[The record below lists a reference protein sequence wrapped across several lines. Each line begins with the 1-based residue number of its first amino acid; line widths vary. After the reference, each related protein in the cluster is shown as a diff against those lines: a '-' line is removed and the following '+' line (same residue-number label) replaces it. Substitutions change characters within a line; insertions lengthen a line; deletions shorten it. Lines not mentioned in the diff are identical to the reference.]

1 VAVRATRRAPGW
13 LGAAPSYKQR
23 LFRRLPLRLGGVHPR
38 GVNKINITLD
48 EHELLAQLLRARG
61 RQPAGFK
68 VEVQADGLV
77 RVSGPRGTA
86 FYSRDNWLARFSR
99 HLEKS
104 FFDPE
109 VPAPAGPRLER
120 KGDSRLAEQA

>member
-1 VAVRATRRAPGW
+1 V
-13 LGAAPSYKQR
+13 S
-23 LFRRLPLRLGGVHPR
+23 
-38 GVNKINITLD
+38 KINITPD
-48 EHELLAQLLRARG
+48 EHELLARLLQARG
-61 RQPAGFK
+61 RDPGSFK
-68 VEVQADGLV
+68 VFAQADGLV

-99 HLEKS
+99 HLDKS

-120 KGDSRLAEQA
+120 KGEAARA

>member
-1 VAVRATRRAPGW
+1 MAVRATRRVPGW
-13 LGAAPSYKQR
+13 PGAAASYTQS
-23 LFRRLPLRLGGVHPR
+23 LFRRLPLRQARIHPP

-48 EHELLAQLLRARG
+48 EHDLLARLLQARG
-61 RQPAGFK
+61 RDPAGFK
-68 VEVQADGLV
+68 VDVQADGLV

-120 KGDSRLAEQA
+120 KGDSRLAVEA

>member
-1 VAVRATRRAPGW
+1 MALRATGRVPGW
-13 LGAAPSYKQR
+13 LGAAPSYKQS
-23 LFRRLPLRLGGVHPR
+23 LFRRLPLRLARVHPR

-48 EHELLAQLLRARG
+48 EHDLMARLLQARG
-61 RQPAGFK
+61 RDPSGFK
-68 VEVQADGLV
+68 VDVQPDGLV
-77 RVSGPRGTA
+77 RVSGPRGMA

-120 KGDSRLAEQA
+120 KGDSRLAAQA

>member
-1 VAVRATRRAPGW
+1 MH
-13 LGAAPSYKQR
+13 S
-23 LFRRLPLRLGGVHPR
+23 LFLRLPLRLARVHAR

-61 RQPAGFK
+61 RDPSSFK
-68 VEVQADGLV
+68 VEVQPDGLV
-77 RVSGPRGTA
+77 RVSGPRGMA

-120 KGDSRLAEQA
+120 KRDSRVAAQA

>member
-1 VAVRATRRAPGW
+1 MPLRATRPPPGW
-13 LGAAPSYKQR
+13 PGAAASYTR
-23 LFRRLPLRLGGVHPR
+23 SLLRRLPLRLPALHAR
-38 GVNKINITLD
+38 GVNKINMTDD
-48 EHELLAQLLRARG
+48 EHELLARLLQARG
-61 RQPAGFK
+61 RDPSGFK
-68 VEVQADGLV
+68 VDVQADGLV

-104 FFDPE
+104 FFDPQ

-120 KGDSRLAEQA
+120 KGDRMAEQP

>member
-1 VAVRATRRAPGW
+1 MRETRRAPGW
-13 LGAAPSYKQR
+13 LGAAPSYTHR
-23 LFRRLPLRLGGVHPR
+23 LFRRLPLRQPLAHAQ
-38 GVNKINITLD
+38 GVNKINITVD
-48 EHELLAQLLRARG
+48 EHELLARLLQARG
-61 RQPAGFK
+61 RDPAGFK
-68 VEVQADGLV
+68 VDVQADGLV

-120 KGDSRLAEQA
+120 KGDPRLAAPAQA

>member
-1 VAVRATRRAPGW
+1 MRATGRLPGW
-13 LGAAPSYKQR
+13 AGAAASYTQR
-23 LFRRLPLRLGGVHPR
+23 LFRRLPLRQAGVHPSR
-38 GVNKINITLD
+38 VNKINITLD
-48 EHELLAQLLRARG
+48 EHELLAQLLQARG
-61 RQPAGFK
+61 RDPAGFK
-68 VEVQADGLV
+68 VDVQADGLV
-77 RVSGPRGTA
+77 RVSGPRGMA